1 MPGGKVDGGR
11 RSSPW
16 LPLPTLLIHARRS
29 AQLLL
34 ALATALV
41 ILAWIAA
48 AEALAQA
55 ATTPDRGEDTPL
67 NLPTDDP
74 TTATSSN
81 GGGLVRTIVGL
92 FVVIAVIYGVTWVL
106 RQLKASK
113 EGDAHGAGLASSA
126 SLPLGPGRAVH
137 LVRAG
142 NEWLLLGVTDGG
154 IQPLRTYTEA
164 EARAAGLPIDDGEVD
179 ELRPAPAPAG
189 PGPLAMVERLRDLT
203 VRR

>member
-1 MPGGKVDGGR
+1 M
-11 RSSPW
+11 
-16 LPLPTLLIHARRS
+16 PTLLIHARRS

-34 ALATALV
+34 ALASALLV
-41 ILAWIAA
+41 LAWVAA
-48 AEALAQA
+48 ADALAQA
-55 ATTPDRGEDTPL
+55 ATTPDKGEDTPL

-74 TTATSSN
+74 TAASTSG

-106 RQLKASK
+106 KQLKSSK
-113 EGDAHGAGLASSA
+113 DGSAHGAGLETSA

-142 NEWLLLGVTDGG
+142 NEWHLLGVTDGG
-154 IQPLRTYTEA
+154 IQSLRTYTEA

-179 ELRPAPAPAG
+179 ELRPAPTPTG
-189 PGPLAMVERLRDLT
+189 QGPLAMVERLRDLT

>member
-1 MPGGKVDGGR
+1 MQ
-11 RSSPW
+11 
-16 LPLPTLLIHARRS
+16 TLLISARRH

-34 ALATALV
+34 ASATALV
-41 ILAWIAA
+41 LVTWLAA
-48 AEALAQA
+48 ADALA
-55 ATTPDRGEDTPL
+55 ATPTPTPAGKGENTPL

-74 TTATSSN
+74 TGGSTSSG

-106 RQLKASK
+106 KQLKASK
-113 EGDAHGAGLASSA
+113 EGDAYGAGLESSA
-126 SLPLGPGRAVH
+126 SLPLGAGRAVH

-154 IQPLRTYTEA
+154 IQPLRTYTEE
-164 EARAAGLPIDDGEVD
+164 EARAAGLPIDTGDID
-179 ELRPAPAPAG
+179 ELRPAPAPSGQG
-189 PGPLAMVERLRDLT
+189 PVAIVERLRDLT

>member
-1 MPGGKVDGGR
+1 MPN
-11 RSSPW
+11 
-16 LPLPTLLIHARRS
+16 LLTNAWRH

-34 ALATALV
+34 ALAPALL
-41 ILAWIAA
+41 ILAWLTA
-48 AEALAQA
+48 AEAVAAPA
-55 ATTPDRGEDTPL
+55 ATTPGKGEDTPL

-74 TTATSSN
+74 TSSTSSG

-106 RQLKASK
+106 KQLKASK
-113 EGDAHGAGLASSA
+113 EGDAYGGGLESSA

-142 NEWLLLGVTDGG
+142 NEWHLLGVTDGG
-154 IQPLRTYTEA
+154 IQSLRTYTEA

-179 ELRPAPAPAG
+179 ELRPAPATTGQG
-189 PGPLAMVERLRDLT
+189 PVAIVERLRDLT

>member
-1 MPGGKVDGGR
+1 M
-11 RSSPW
+11 
-16 LPLPTLLIHARRS
+16 PTLLTNAWRR

-34 ALATALV
+34 VLAAALATV
-41 ILAWIAA
+41 AWLGAA
-48 AEALAQA
+48 DALAQA
-55 ATTPDRGEDTPL
+55 ATTPDKGEDTPL

-74 TTATSSN
+74 TGATSGG

-106 RQLKASK
+106 KQAKASK
-113 EGDAHGAGLASSA
+113 EGDAHGAGLENAA
-126 SLPLGPGRAVH
+126 SLPLGPGRTVH

-142 NEWLLLGVTDGG
+142 NEWHLLGVTDGG

-164 EARAAGLPIDDGEVD
+164 EARAAGLPIDDGAVD
-179 ELRPAPAPAG
+179 ELRPAPSPTG
-189 PGPLAMVERLRDLT
+189 QGPLAMVERLRDLT

>member
-1 MPGGKVDGGR
+1 MPN
-11 RSSPW
+11 
-16 LPLPTLLIHARRS
+16 LLISARRR

-34 ALATALV
+34 ASATALV
-41 ILAWIAA
+41 LVVWLTA
-48 AEALAQA
+48 AEALA
-55 ATTPDRGEDTPL
+55 ATPTPAGKGENTPL

-74 TTATSSN
+74 TGASSGGGG

-106 RQLKASK
+106 KQLKSSK
-113 EGDAHGAGLASSA
+113 EGDAYGAGLESSA

-154 IQPLRTYTEA
+154 IQPLRTYSEE
-164 EARAAGLPIDDGEVD
+164 EARAAGLPIDAGEVD
-179 ELRPAPAPAG
+179 ELRPAPTASGQG
-189 PGPLAMVERLRDLT
+189 PVAIVERLRDLT